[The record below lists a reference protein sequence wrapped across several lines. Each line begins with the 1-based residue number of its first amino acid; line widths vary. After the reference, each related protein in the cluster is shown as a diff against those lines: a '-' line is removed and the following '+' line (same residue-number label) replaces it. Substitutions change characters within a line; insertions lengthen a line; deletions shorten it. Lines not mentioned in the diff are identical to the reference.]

1 MDTNRRTNADRL
13 RKEKRP
19 KKSLGQC
26 FLIDPGTAR
35 RIVQEAEIAPED
47 VVLEIGP
54 GRGAL
59 TGHLLEQGARVIGVE
74 IDQALCGE
82 LKDQFGRE
90 ERFVL
95 VVGDILKLDWSE
107 LGNISRLCFQ
117 GDAIV
122 PADGNLK
129 VVANLPYHITSPV
142 LFKLLDHG
150 NAIERALLM
159 VQAEVGKRIVAQPG
173 GKDRGILSVMVQW
186 KSHPKLLFHVHRSC
200 FRPSP
205 RVDSCVIRLHF
216 GATPKSFPED
226 ERIFTGIVR
235 TAFGQRRKMLRNALS
250 PFGEPLSEAARRAG
264 IDLTRRAETLSV
276 EEFVRLSDA
285 FASSHTLASQAQCP
299 VRKCNT

>member
-1 MDTNRRTNADRL
+1 MDTNRRANADRL
-13 RKEKRP
+13 RKGKRP

-26 FLIDPGTAR
+26 FLIDHGTSR
-35 RIVQEAEIAPED
+35 RIVQEAEIGPED

-59 TGHLLEQGARVIGVE
+59 TGYLLEQGARVIGVE
-74 IDQALCGE
+74 IDRALCGE

-107 LGNISRLCFQ
+107 LGSVS
-117 GDAIV
+117 GWIV

-226 ERIFTGIVR
+226 ERIFTGIVK

-250 PFGEPLSEAARRAG
+250 PFGEPLSEAARRAD
-264 IDLTRRAETLSV
+264 IDLSRRAETLSV

-285 FASSHTLASQAQCP
+285 FSRMT
-299 VRKCNT
+299 